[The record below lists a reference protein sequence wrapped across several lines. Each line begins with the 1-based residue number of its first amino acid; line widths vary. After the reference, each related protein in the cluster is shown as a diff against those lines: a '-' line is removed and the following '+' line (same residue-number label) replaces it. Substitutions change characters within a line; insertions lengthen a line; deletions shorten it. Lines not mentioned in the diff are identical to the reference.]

1 MDSKQKDTTLNNDHN
16 DSDPPGKKKLIAA
29 LKLLLD
35 KKDFNSITTA
45 EIARTANTNEALI
58 YWHFKDKR
66 GLLHQV
72 LEEYLREHKF
82 LIDSKLK
89 KIKGATKKLK
99 KLMWLSFDIWN
110 RNRIYAKIILIEV
123 RSFPGY
129 FESPS
134 YRIVRNYSDIVKDII
149 DEGISK
155 GEIRNDIPSY
165 MIRDII
171 LGGIEHY
178 VLPSLIFNRKISPKE
193 CTDTLCKIL
202 LDGVI
207 SPNKKLNNAERKH
220 LDKTRGCV

>member
-1 MDSKQKDTTLNNDHN
+1 MNGKNKNTTLGD
-16 DSDPPGKKKLIAA
+16 DVKGSDPPGKKKLIAA

-72 LEEYLREHKF
+72 LEEYLREHIF
-82 LIDSKLK
+82 LINSKLK

-110 RNRIYAKIILIEV
+110 KNRIYAKIILIEV

-129 FESPS
+129 FESAS
-134 YRIVRNYSDIVKDII
+134 YTIVRNYSEIVKDII
-149 DEGISK
+149 KEGISS
-155 GEIRNDIPSY
+155 GEIRGDIPSY
-165 MIRDII
+165 LIRDII

-178 VLPSLIFNRKISPKE
+178 VLPALIFNRKISPKE
-193 CTDTLCKIL
+193 CTSNLCNIF
-202 LDGVI
+202 LDGI
-207 SPNKKLNNAERKH
+207 LPQTEKSYKPGRKN
-220 LDKTRGCV
+220 LDKAKC